1 MQLLQPERK
10 VSNMKKFRE
19 LTKESKIEDQGF
31 SSEAARTLKEKPNKE
46 PMPKLK
52 EETDTT
58 EKVEMT
64 QSQLHFIHY
73 ACEEILDY
81 IDDGGEVE
89 EWYQVKVAKAFSEF
103 ESMHSFIEGE
113 KRRTGMVKEEQIDE
127 ISQNLA
133 LNTYA
138 KRAAKASSSGSK
150 EDQKKADTM
159 IGRIGKRWTADAQRR
174 AWNRADKLVYGT
186 KKEEVEMLDELDKE
200 PGGTLHR
207 YLASPK
213 QRQRRIK
220 AAIENPDKLKKINK
234 GMRSAET
241 KIEKERQK
249 QTGMNPQY
257 QPPPPTPRQ
266 IQKMDLRYT
275 HEQTESVPASK
286 SLQKAHDDER
296 KKRGLP
302 DPSYYLELMKK
313 KKQEIEDM
321 KKEEVNLDEK
331 ITVMPAGTP
340 NTGIQRVKLP
350 SGGTITT
357 GSIARGS
364 TTRPAPSSMIAK
376 EKNLSK
382 EEVELHEISKKTLG
396 SYISKA
402 SSSAVSHG
410 RTAGV
415 ELGAGGQ
422 KRKDIYNREEDKAEK
437 RLSGIKKAV
446 GKLSKE
452 EVEQIDEISSDMVKR
467 ARDAAFAKGKDK
479 QAFRFVR
486 KAYEKGKKES
496 DEFGRKMAEEIE
508 SLEEK
513 NVPTSPEKWSQA
525 KAQAK
530 AKFDI
535 WPSAYASGWAS
546 KKYKE
551 MGGGWKSVSEE
562 TELEE
567 GYYKSQEIERQETER
582 LAKPP
587 FTPDKPKKKSVV
599 VGKKPEGY
607 SVARHLAR
615 QAMKKYV
622 KEEDTEKF
630 YISSRKT
637 QIVKNAAKNK
647 NENKF
652 EPDPVMS
659 KMADKKD

>member
-1 MQLLQPERK
+1 MVSVQKKLCTPQPQPEQK
-10 VSNMKKFRE
+10 VSKMKKFRD
-19 LTKESKIEDQGF
+19 LMKETRVEDDNLL
-31 SSEAARTLKEKPNKE
+31 SNAARTLKEKPNKE

-113 KRRTGMVKEEQIDE
+113 KRRTGMVKEEQ
-127 ISQNLA
+127 
-133 LNTYA
+133 LN
-138 KRAAKASSSGSK
+138 
-150 EDQKKADTM
+150 
-159 IGRIGKRWTADAQRR
+159 
-174 AWNRADKLVYGT
+174 
-186 KKEEVEMLDELDKE
+186 ELDKE

-213 QRQRRIK
+213 QRQRRIQ

-286 SLQKAHDDER
+286 ALQKTHDDER

-313 KKQEIEDM
+313 KKKEIEDM

-364 TTRPAPSSMIAK
+364 TTRPAPSPMIANRK
-376 EKNLSK
+376 KPMAK
-382 EEVELHEISKKTLG
+382 EEV
-396 SYISKA
+396 
-402 SSSAVSHG
+402 
-410 RTAGV
+410 
-415 ELGAGGQ
+415 
-422 KRKDIYNREEDKAEK
+422 
-437 RLSGIKKAV
+437 
-446 GKLSKE
+446 
-452 EVEQIDEISSDMVKR
+452 
-467 ARDAAFAKGKDK
+467 
-479 QAFRFVR
+479 
-486 KAYEKGKKES
+486 
-496 DEFGRKMAEEIE
+496 E

-513 NVPTSPEKWSQA
+513 NVPTSPEKWAQA

-530 AKFDI
+530 AKFDVY
-535 WPSAYASGWAS
+535 PSAYANGWAA

-562 TELEE
+562 TELDE
-567 GYYKSQEIERQETER
+567 GYYKSQETERQETKR
-582 LAKPP
+582 LSKKDDLP
-587 FTPDKPKKKSVV
+587 FTPDKPRKPSVV

-607 SVARHLAR
+607 SIARHLAR
-615 QAMKKYV
+615 QAMQKQIQKMNKPV
-622 KEEDTEKF
+622 KEETMSK
-630 YISSRKT
+630 KAK
-637 QIVKNAAKNK
+637 IVKNALKKTSKDDQFQAEPMLSQSIVKN
-647 NENKF
+647 N
-652 EPDPVMS
+652 
-659 KMADKKD
+659 

>member
-1 MQLLQPERK
+1 MQLQPPEQK
-10 VSNMKKFRE
+10 VSKMKKFRE
-19 LTKESKIEDQGF
+19 LAKESRVEDVGF
-31 SSEAARTLKEKPNKE
+31 NSNAARTLREKPNKE

-52 EETDTT
+52 EEVGTPPIGVRSLYTKMYAKHGGTASKAKDA
-58 EKVEMT
+58 
-64 QSQLHFIHY
+64 QSKAY
-73 ACEEILDY
+73 S
-81 IDDGGEVE
+81 EVE
-89 EWYQVKVAKAFSEF
+89 KKHGKEMRNSLEAFHKKNMNEAVKDKFDIGEYDQEGDMAKSDLRSILANAKRVHDMLEDDDNLPEWVQSKITKAEDYMSTVANYMEAE
-103 ESMHSFIEGE
+103 MN
-113 KRRTGMVKEEQIDE
+113 EEVELDE

-266 IQKMDLRYT
+266 IQKMDMRYT
-275 HEQTESVPASK
+275 NEQTESVPASK
-286 SLQKAHDDER
+286 ALQKAHDDER

-321 KKEEVNLDEK
+321 KKEEVGLDEK

-340 NTGIQRVKLP
+340 NTGIRRVKLP

-364 TTRPAPSSMIAK
+364 TTRPAPSPMIANRK
-376 EKNLSK
+376 KPMVKEDIEQLDEKNK
-382 EEVELHEISKKTLG
+382 PTNPELWSR
-396 SYISKA
+396 
-402 SSSAVSHG
+402 AVS
-410 RTAGV
+410 
-415 ELGAGGQ
+415 
-422 KRKDIYNREEDKAEK
+422 
-437 RLSGIKKAV
+437 
-446 GKLSKE
+446 
-452 EVEQIDEISSDMVKR
+452 M
-467 ARDAAFAKGKDK
+467 AK
-479 QAFRFVR
+479 
-486 KAYEKGKKES
+486 S
-496 DEFGRKMAEEIE
+496 
-508 SLEEK
+508 
-513 NVPTSPEKWSQA
+513 
-525 KAQAK
+525 
-530 AKFDI
+530 KFDVY
-535 WPSAYASGWAS
+535 PSAYANGWAA
-546 KKYKE
+546 KWYKE
-551 MGGGWKSVSEE
+551 KGGGWKSVKEE
-562 TELEE
+562 TELDE
-567 GYYKSQEIERQETER
+567 GYYKSQETDRQETER
-582 LAKPP
+582 LSKRNDLP

-607 SVARHLAR
+607 SIARQLAR
-615 QAMKKYV
+615 QAMKKYLPV
-622 KEEDTEKF
+622 KEAEERGTEPFLK
-630 YISSRKT
+630 SSRKAE
-637 QIVKNAAKNK
+637 IVKGAAKK
-647 NENKF
+647 GQKSDKF
-652 EPDPVMS
+652 VSDPVLS
-659 KMADKKD
+659 STVTRNN

>member
-1 MQLLQPERK
+1 MVSVQKKSCMPQPQPEQK
-10 VSNMKKFRE
+10 VTNMKKFRE
-19 LTKESKIEDQGF
+19 LVKETRVEDEGF
-31 SSEAARTLKEKPNKE
+31 ESEAARTLKEKPNKE

-73 ACEEILDY
+73 ACEEILEY

-113 KRRTGMVKEEQIDE
+113 KRRTGMVKEEQ
-127 ISQNLA
+127 
-133 LNTYA
+133 LN
-138 KRAAKASSSGSK
+138 
-150 EDQKKADTM
+150 
-159 IGRIGKRWTADAQRR
+159 
-174 AWNRADKLVYGT
+174 
-186 KKEEVEMLDELDKE
+186 ELDKE

-213 QRQRRIK
+213 QRQRRIQ

-266 IQKMDLRYT
+266 IQKMDMRYT
-275 HEQTESVPASK
+275 NEQTESVPASK
-286 SLQKAHDDER
+286 ALQKAHDDER
-296 KKRGLP
+296 KRRGLP

-321 KKEEVNLDEK
+321 K
-331 ITVMPAGTP
+331 
-340 NTGIQRVKLP
+340 
-350 SGGTITT
+350 
-357 GSIARGS
+357 
-364 TTRPAPSSMIAK
+364 
-376 EKNLSK
+376 K

-422 KRKDIYNREEDKAEK
+422 KRKDIYNREEDKSEK
-437 RLSGIKKAV
+437 RLSGIRKAV

-452 EVEQIDEISSDMVKR
+452 EV
-467 ARDAAFAKGKDK
+467 
-479 QAFRFVR
+479 
-486 KAYEKGKKES
+486 
-496 DEFGRKMAEEIE
+496 E

-513 NVPTSPEKWSQA
+513 NVPTSPEKWAQA

-530 AKFDI
+530 AKFDVY
-535 WPSAYASGWAS
+535 PSAYANGWAA

-562 TELEE
+562 TELDE

-587 FTPDKPKKKSVV
+587 FSPDKPKKPSVV

-607 SVARHLAR
+607 SRARQLAR

-630 YISSRKT
+630 YTSSRKA
-637 QIVKNAAKNK
+637 QIVKNAAKK
-647 NENKF
+647 TSPEDKF
-652 EPDPVMS
+652 Q
-659 KMADKKD
+659 DKPIISSTATRNT